1 MPVAIGV
8 LRETAPGE
16 QRVAVVPK
24 VLARMRQAGLRVI
37 IEKGA
42 GLAASFADA
51 DYQNA
56 EIEASPG
63 RVAAGAD
70 VLFCVGPPDLER
82 IARLKKSA
90 TVVGLLNAYAPSAA
104 ADALRERGV
113 TAFSM
118 ELVPRIARAQSMDV
132 LSSQASIA
140 GYKAVLMA
148 ANASQ
153 KFLPMLTTAAG
164 TISPA
169 RVLVLGAGV
178 AGLQAIA
185 TARRLG
191 AVVEAYDVREETR
204 EQVESLGA
212 RFVDSGVSATGEGGY
227 ARELTSEEKAMQ
239 QEALERHIA
248 ACDILITTA
257 AVPGRPSPRIVSAA
271 AAGKM
276 RPGAVIVDLAAEGG
290 GNCELSRPGET
301 IDHQGVCIM
310 APLKVPAMMARH
322 ASAMYSRNLFN
333 FIKPAISTD
342 KFSIDLEDPVFAGA
356 LLTHQ
361 GEIRYPGARR
371 DQNAND

>member
-1 MPVAIGV
+1 MPVTIGV

-24 VLARMRQAGLRVI
+24 VLARMHQAGLRVVM
-37 IEKGA
+37 EEGA
-42 GLAASFADA
+42 GLAASFADS
-51 DYQNA
+51 DYGDI
-56 EIEASPG
+56 ELEASPDS
-63 RVAAGAD
+63 VAGEAD
-70 VLFCVGPPDLER
+70 VLFCVGPPPLER
-82 IARLKKSA
+82 IARLKESA
-90 TVVGLLNAYAPSAA
+90 MVVGLLNAYAPSATT
-104 ADALRERGV
+104 DALRDRGV
-113 TAFSM
+113 TAFAM

-132 LSSQASIA
+132 LSSQASVA

-148 ANASQ
+148 ADESQ

-185 TARRLG
+185 TAHRLG
-191 AVVEAYDVREETR
+191 GVVEAYDVREETR

-227 ARELTSEEKAMQ
+227 ARELTSEEKARQ
-239 QEALERHIA
+239 QEALDRHIA

-271 AAGKM
+271 AIEQM
-276 RPGAVIVDLAAEGG
+276 RPGSVIVDLAAEGG

-301 IDHQGVCIM
+301 IDHKGVRIM

-333 FIKPAISTD
+333 FIRPAISGEA
-342 KFSIDLEDPVFAGA
+342 FDLDLDDPVFAGT
-356 LLTHQ
+356 LLTHE
-361 GEIRYPGARR
+361 GEIRYAGARR
-371 DQNAND
+371 DKAADD

>member
-1 MPVAIGV
+1 MPLTIGV

-16 QRVAVVPK
+16 KRVAVVPK
-24 VLARMRQAGLRVI
+24 VWARMQAAGLRVVM
-37 IEKGA
+37 EKGA
-42 GLAASFADA
+42 GLAASFADS
-51 DYQNA
+51 DYQDIGL
-56 EIEASPG
+56 ESSP
-63 RVAAGAD
+63 AAVTKACD
-70 VLFCVGPPDLER
+70 ALFCVGPPEIER
-82 IARLKKSA
+82 IGELKKGA
-90 TVVGLLNAYAPSAA
+90 MVMGLLNAYTPSETT
-104 ADALRERGV
+104 DALRDSGV

-132 LSSQASIA
+132 LSSQASVA

-148 ANASQ
+148 ADEMQ

-169 RVLVLGAGV
+169 RALVLGAGV

-185 TARRLG
+185 TAHRLG

-227 ARELTSEEKAMQ
+227 ARELTDEEKAMQ
-239 QEALERHIA
+239 QEALDRHIA
-248 ACDILITTA
+248 ASDMLITTA

-271 AAGKM
+271 AVEQM
-276 RPGAVIVDLAAEGG
+276 RPGSVIVDLAAEGG

-301 IDHQGVCIM
+301 IDHNGVRIM

-333 FIKPAISTD
+333 FIKPAIND
-342 KFSIDLEDPVFAGA
+342 EEFSLDLEDPVFAGT

-361 GEIRYPGARR
+361 GEIRYAGARR
-371 DQNAND
+371 E

>member
-1 MPVAIGV
+1 MPVTIGV
-8 LRETAPGE
+8 LREAAPGE

-37 IEKGA
+37 MEKDA
-42 GLAASFADA
+42 GRAASFADS
-51 DYQNA
+51 DYQGV
-56 EIEASPG
+56 EIEASPD
-63 RVAAGAD
+63 RVATEAE
-70 VLFCVGPPDLER
+70 VLFCVGPPELER
-82 IARLKKSA
+82 IAKLRKGA
-90 TVVGLLNAYAPSAA
+90 VVVGLLDAYTPSATT
-104 ADALRERGV
+104 DALRDREV

-118 ELVPRIARAQSMDV
+118 ELAPRISRAQSMDV
-132 LSSQASIA
+132 LSSQASVA

-148 ANASQ
+148 ANELQ

-212 RFVDSGVSATGEGGY
+212 RFVDSGVSATGDGGY

-239 QEALERHIA
+239 QETLDRRIA
-248 ACDILITTA
+248 ASDMLITTA

-271 AAGKM
+271 AVEKM
-276 RPGAVIVDLAAEGG
+276 RAGSVIVDLASEGG

-301 IDHQGVCIM
+301 IDHNGVRIM
-310 APLKVPAMMARH
+310 APLKLPARMARH

-333 FIKPAISTD
+333 FIRPAID
-342 KFSIDLEDPVFAGA
+342 GERFKLDLEDPVFAA
-356 LLTHQ
+356 TLLTHG
-361 GEIRYPGARR
+361 GEIRHAGARR
-371 DQNAND
+371 EASRE

>member
-1 MPVAIGV
+1 MPPTIGV

-16 QRVAVVPK
+16 RRVAMVPK
-24 VLARMRQAGLRVI
+24 VLVRMNNAGLRVI
-37 IEKGA
+37 MEQDA

-51 DYQNA
+51 DYKDA
-56 EIEASPG
+56 EIEPSPD
-63 RVAAGAD
+63 RVAGEAD
-70 VLFCVGPPDLER
+70 VLFCVGPPPLDR
-82 IARLKKSA
+82 IAKLKQGA
-90 TVVGLLNAYAPSAA
+90 MVVGLLNAYAPSATT
-104 ADALRERGV
+104 DALCERGV

-118 ELVPRIARAQSMDV
+118 ELVPRISRAQSMDV
-132 LSSQASIA
+132 LSSQASVA

-148 ANASQ
+148 ADQSQ

-212 RFVDSGVSATGEGGY
+212 RFVDAGVSATGEGGY
-227 ARELTSEEKAMQ
+227 ARELTGEEKALQ
-239 QEALERHIA
+239 QEALDRHIA
-248 ACDILITTA
+248 ASDILITTA

-271 AAGKM
+271 AVNKM
-276 RPGAVIVDLAAEGG
+276 RRGAVIVDLAAEGG
-290 GNCELSRPGET
+290 GNCELSRAGET

-333 FIKPAISTD
+333 FIKPAIREEQLSP
-342 KFSIDLEDPVFAGA
+342 DLDDPVFAGT
-356 LLTHQ
+356 LLTHS

-371 DQNAND
+371 EETDGD

>member
-1 MPVAIGV
+1 MPLTIGV

-16 QRVAVVPK
+16 RRVAVVPK
-24 VLARMRQAGLRVI
+24 VLARMQAAGLRVVM
-37 IEKGA
+37 EQGA
-42 GLAASFADA
+42 GRAASFADS
-51 DYQNA
+51 DYENA
-56 EIEASPG
+56 EIEPSPG
-63 RVAAGAD
+63 AVAGRCDA
-70 VLFCVGPPDLER
+70 LFCVGPPGIDR
-82 IARLKKSA
+82 IGELKKGA
-90 TVVGLLNAYAPSAA
+90 MVVGLLNPHAPSATT
-104 ADALRERGV
+104 DALRDAGA

-118 ELVPRIARAQSMDV
+118 ELVPRISRAQSMDV
-132 LSSQASIA
+132 LSSQASVA

-148 ANASQ
+148 ADEMQ

-169 RVLVLGAGV
+169 RTLVLGAGV

-227 ARELTSEEKAMQ
+227 ARELTAEEKAQQ
-239 QEALERHIA
+239 QEALDRHIA
-248 ACDILITTA
+248 ASDMLITTA
-257 AVPGRPSPRIVSAA
+257 AVPGKPSPRIVSATA
-271 AAGKM
+271 VEQM
-276 RPGAVIVDLAAEGG
+276 WPGSVIVDLAAEGG

-301 IDHQGVCIM
+301 IDHNGVRIM

-333 FIKPAISTD
+333 FLKPAVTD
-342 KFSIDLEDPVFAGA
+342 EKFSLDLDDAVFAGS
-356 LLTHQ
+356 LLTHA
-361 GEIRYPGARR
+361 GEIRYAAARR
-371 DQNAND
+371 D

>member
-1 MPVAIGV
+1 MPITIGV
-8 LRETAPGE
+8 LRETASGE
-16 QRVAVVPK
+16 KRVAVVPK
-24 VLARMRQAGLRVI
+24 VMARMHAAGLRVVM
-37 IEKGA
+37 EQGA
-42 GLAASFADA
+42 GLEASFADT
-51 DYQNA
+51 DYQEI
-56 EIEASPG
+56 EIEASAEKVV
-63 RVAAGAD
+63 RECD
-70 VLFCVGPPDLER
+70 VLFCVGPPELQRISDLHKG
-82 IARLKKSA
+82 AM
-90 TVVGLLNAYAPSAA
+90 VVGLLNAYAPSETT
-104 ADALRERGV
+104 DALCEAGV

-118 ELVPRIARAQSMDV
+118 ELVPRISRAQSMDV
-132 LSSQASIA
+132 LSSQASVA

-148 ANASQ
+148 ADEMQ

-169 RVLVLGAGV
+169 RTLVLGAGV

-227 ARELTSEEKAMQ
+227 ARELTAEEKAMQ
-239 QEALERHIA
+239 QEALDRHIA
-248 ACDILITTA
+248 ASDMLITTA

-271 AAGKM
+271 VVEKM
-276 RPGAVIVDLAAEGG
+276 RPGSVIVDLAAEGG
-290 GNCELSRPGET
+290 GNCELSNPGKTVE
-301 IDHQGVCIM
+301 HNGVRIM

-333 FIKPAISTD
+333 FLKPAID
-342 KFSIDLEDPVFAGA
+342 GDEFNLDLDDPVFAGT

-361 GEIRYPGARR
+361 GEIRYAGARR
-371 DQNAND
+371 D

>member
-1 MPVAIGV
+1 MPPTIGV

-16 QRVAVVPK
+16 RRVAMVPK
-24 VLARMRQAGLRVI
+24 VLVRMNNAGLRVI
-37 IEKGA
+37 MEQEA

-51 DYQNA
+51 DYKDA
-56 EIEASPG
+56 EIEPSPD
-63 RVAAGAD
+63 RVAGEAD
-70 VLFCVGPPDLER
+70 VLFCVGPPPLDR
-82 IARLKKSA
+82 IAKLKQGA
-90 TVVGLLNAYAPSAA
+90 MVVGLLNAYAPSATT
-104 ADALRERGV
+104 DALCERGI

-118 ELVPRIARAQSMDV
+118 ELVPRISRAQSMDV
-132 LSSQASIA
+132 LSSQASVA

-148 ANASQ
+148 ADQSQ

-212 RFVDSGVSATGEGGY
+212 RFVDAGVSATGEGGY
-227 ARELTSEEKAMQ
+227 ARELTGEEKALQ
-239 QEALERHIA
+239 QEALDRHIA
-248 ACDILITTA
+248 ASDILITTA

-271 AAGKM
+271 AVNKM
-276 RPGAVIVDLAAEGG
+276 RRGAVIVDLAAEGG
-290 GNCELSRPGET
+290 GNCELSRAGET

-333 FIKPAISTD
+333 FIKPAIREEQLSP
-342 KFSIDLEDPVFAGA
+342 DLDDPVFAGT
-356 LLTHQ
+356 LLTHS
-361 GEIRYPGARR
+361 GEIRYSGARR
-371 DQNAND
+371 EETDGD